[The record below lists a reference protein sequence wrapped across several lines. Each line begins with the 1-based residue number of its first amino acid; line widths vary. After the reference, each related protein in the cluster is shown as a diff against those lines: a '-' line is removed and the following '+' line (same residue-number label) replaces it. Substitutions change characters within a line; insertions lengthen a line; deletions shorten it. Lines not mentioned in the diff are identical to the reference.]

1 MIAHGLGCPCDRCR
15 VREHGRERR
24 DARMAARI
32 TGDLRAR
39 IHQALRNTPD
49 RPRHNERRDPE
60 VL

>member
-15 VREHGRERR
+15 ARERGRERR
-24 DARMAARI
+24 DARMATRI

-39 IHQALRNTPD
+39 IYRALRNTPD
-49 RPRHNERRDPE
+49 RPRQNDRRDSD